1 MDIPAILNAKFPE
14 SNWTLDGDDYEG
26 LIWLSDS
33 KKPTKEILEK
43 LWPEIEL
50 VLKKDTQKKLDTR
63 ESAIAKLTKLGLTQA
78 EIEALKS

>member
-43 LWPEIEL
+43 LWTEIEL
-50 VLKKDTQKKLDTR
+50 VLKKDLQKKLDIR
-63 ESAIAKLTKLGLTQA
+63 ESAIDKLTKLGLTEA

>member
-26 LIWLSDS
+26 LIWSSDS

-43 LWPEIEL
+43 LWPEIKLLLE
-50 VLKKDTQKKLDTR
+50 KDLQKKSDTK
-63 ESAIAKLTKLGLTQA
+63 ESAIAKLTKLGLTSA